1 MDAMNHNMEILDQQT
16 LPGQACWVSRKETPY
31 RVRQALYPAAG
42 RPAHRCWRRLVELPG
57 SACSWGE
64 GIVLGSIPGSL
75 NVIESLYRNEK
86 RLSTEKL

>member
-42 RPAHRCWRRLVELPG
+42 RPAHRSVDGGWLNYQAAPVHEAKG
-57 SACSWGE
+57 SCLEASPDHSM
-64 GIVLGSIPGSL
+64 LSKAY
-75 NVIESLYRNEK
+75 IETKKDCQQKN
-86 RLSTEKL
+86 